1 MKILPIKLERV
12 TDELRVFVSNHFVY
26 SDFGVRQSGEMRYYG
41 RRYVSPYTPGTGF
54 IEHDSES
61 HSYHQFVRDYVAW
74 EKPNYWRLLLGKEP
88 DYDSELRRAKK
99 VLDNTEKGQ
108 KREILECY
116 VNALS
121 IGRVSQRMEKITR
134 AVRKRMHNHHSKKLY
149 VSVVSHYKSRIAQ
162 LGHDM
167 SSVEYHLKD
176 HYSPE
181 VLAAYEKMVTAF
193 VQMMSCRRIWCLAE
207 GKRNRYKQ
215 VFFDLGIFD
224 FIRSNTFLPIMRDA
238 AGVHYY
244 ILPDC
249 IVVARSSTDFDLVPL
264 KTLTVVS
271 QEMAIEESIEV
282 VSSQLGDAA
291 SMIRIPEL
299 NLTFYFNHVR
309 TIVGFVHELNELKK
323 VI

>member
-1 MKILPIKLERV
+1 MKILPIKLVRV

-41 RRYVSPYTPGTGF
+41 RRYVSPTTPGKGF

-61 HSYHQFVRDYVAW
+61 HSYHQFVRDFVAL
-74 EKPNYWRLLLGKEP
+74 EKPNYWRLLTGKEP
-88 DYDSELRRAKK
+88 DYDRELRRAKK
-99 VLDNTEKGQ
+99 VLDATEKGQ

-116 VNALS
+116 VNALG
-121 IGRVSQRMEKITR
+121 IGRVSQNMEKVAR
-134 AVRKRMHNHHSKKLY
+134 AVRKKMHNHHSNKLY

-162 LGHDM
+162 IGHDM
-167 SSVEYHLKD
+167 SAVEYHLKD

-181 VLAAYEKMVTAF
+181 VLAAYEKMVAAF
-193 VQMMSCRRIWCLAE
+193 VPMMGCRRIWCLAE
-207 GKRNRYKQ
+207 GQRTRYKQ

-224 FIRSNTFLPIMRDA
+224 FIRSNTFLPIMRDTH
-238 AGVHYY
+238 GVHYY
-244 ILPDC
+244 ILPDS

-264 KTLTVVS
+264 KNLTGVS
-271 QEMAIEESIEV
+271 QEMAIEETIEV

-309 TIVGFVHELNELKK
+309 AILGFVQALDELKK